1 MNLVCICLDTF
12 RADIVGRDQ
21 PLGFIETPNLDA
33 FAAESVYFE
42 RAFGEC
48 QPTLQ
53 MRRAFFT
60 GMRSFP
66 FSYNYDRRGH
76 WHHAPGW
83 HKIPPHQDTMAE
95 ILLPRG
101 YATGLISDTY
111 HMFKP
116 TMNYTRGFCS
126 YEFIRGQETDNYRV
140 ANPNAV
146 KEELKRYGC
155 MPDDPTRYAYL
166 IQYLANNRG
175 RESEEDYL
183 CAKVFTAASRWLED
197 NAANQP
203 FFLWVDAFDPHEPWD
218 PPREYAEKYC
228 SDFSDTDFAFPGG
241 PATGGRLSE
250 DQIKRTRALYCG
262 EVTLV
267 DAWVGKLFEAMTKLR
282 LWDNTILM
290 VLSDH
295 GTQLM
300 EEGRFG
306 KGRGDMRPY
315 NTRFV
320 WYLRHP
326 DGPRDKKVTAYV
338 QSHDVAPTA
347 LALLGVPFGADG
359 KSAWPLVT
367 GERNKIRDYIVCGW
381 ANWSISEYGGSA
393 VGFASV
399 RDDEWC
405 YVAPVGDPRERWERL
420 YHLPTDPDEVE
431 DVAAQQ
437 PEIVK
442 RQRERVEAVM
452 KQQLPGK
459 FEELGGPAP
468 SPGSIFIAS
477 RYGKH
482 QT

>member
-1 MNLVCICLDTF
+1 MNVVCICLDTF
-12 RADIVGRDQ
+12 RADIIGKEQ
-21 PLGFIETPNLDA
+21 PLASVETPNLDR

-66 FSYNYDRRGH
+66 FNYNFDRRGH

-83 HKIPPHQDTMAE
+83 HKIPPHQDTLAE
-95 ILLPRG
+95 ILLNRG

-126 YEFIRGQETDNYRV
+126 YEFIRGQETDNFRV
-140 ANPNAV
+140 ANPAAV
-146 KEELKRYGC
+146 RKELERSGRI
-155 MPDDPTRYAYL
+155 PDDPTQYAYL
-166 IQYLANNRG
+166 IQYLANNKDRN
-175 RESEEDYL
+175 SEEDYL
-183 CAKVFTAASRWLED
+183 CAKVFRTAQRWLVD
-197 NAANQP
+197 NADNKP

-218 PPREYAEKYC
+218 PPAEYIRRYYPQHSGA
-228 SDFSDTDFAFPGG
+228 DFAFPGG
-241 PATGGRLSE
+241 PAGKGPLSRE
-250 DQIKRTRALYCG
+250 QVERTKALYFG
-262 EVTLV
+262 EVTFV
-267 DAWVGKLFEAMTKLR
+267 DKWVGLLFETMTKLG
-282 LWDNTILM
+282 LWDETIVM

-300 EEGRFG
+300 EAGRFG

-326 DGPRDKKVTAYV
+326 DGPRGKKITAYV

-347 LALLGVPFGADG
+347 LSLLGIPFSVEG
-359 KSAWPLVT
+359 KDAWPLVT
-367 GERNKIRDYIVCGW
+367 EDKDKLRDHIVIGW
-381 ANWSISEYGGSA
+381 AGWSISEFGGSG

-405 YVAPVGDPRERWERL
+405 YVVPVGDARERWEHL
-420 YHLPTDPDEVE
+420 YHPPTDQEEVK
-431 DVAAQQ
+431 DVSAEN
-437 PEIVK
+437 PEVVK
-442 RQRERVEAVM
+442 LQRERVEAVM
-452 KQQLPGK
+452 KQPLPGK

-468 SPGSIFIAS
+468 SPGSTFISA
-477 RYGKH
+477 RYGKR
-482 QT
+482 QS